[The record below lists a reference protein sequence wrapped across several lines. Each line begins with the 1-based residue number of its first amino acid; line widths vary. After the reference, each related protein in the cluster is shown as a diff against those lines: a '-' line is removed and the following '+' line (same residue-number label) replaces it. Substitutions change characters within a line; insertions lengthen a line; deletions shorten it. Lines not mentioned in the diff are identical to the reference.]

1 MHLRKAY
8 QNVVQRHQ
16 LAINSYSS
24 HISQYLKANVEN
36 IEEKKLFG
44 SGISSKNFYDTKKR
58 YWYKKSVNRGIP
70 DIGFLFMIDGSGSM
84 AGERANGV
92 IASMVIIHEVFNKND
107 IQHSIVEHRALYGR
121 TKVIHNILVDFH
133 YRKEEKYNILA
144 FDAKE
149 GTREGF
155 SLYWAEKHLM
165 KNCYS
170 DHKAIIVISD
180 GVPEHTCDDP
190 IDYVAPVSIKDTRDA
205 AKKII
210 RRGTPII
217 ALALDEPDNDMCYR
231 QLKMIYPNV
240 VSCTD
245 ISRLTGQLLRIIS
258 SYLNGD

>member
-1 MHLRKAY
+1 
-8 QNVVQRHQ
+8 
-16 LAINSYSS
+16 
-24 HISQYLKANVEN
+24 
-36 IEEKKLFG
+36 
-44 SGISSKNFYDTKKR
+44 
-58 YWYKKSVNRGIP
+58 
-70 DIGFLFMIDGSGSM
+70 
-84 AGERANGV
+84 
-92 IASMVIIHEVFNKND
+92 
-107 IQHSIVEHRALYGR
+107 
-121 TKVIHNILVDFH
+121 VDFH
-133 YRKEEKYNILA
+133 YRKEEKYNILS

-217 ALALDEPDNDMCYR
+217 ALAIDEPDNDVCYR
-231 QLKMIYPNV
+231 QLKMIYPDV

-258 SYLNGD
+258 RYLNGG